1 MISSLVYIYT
11 YCTLVR
17 VFFCTLQTKF
27 TVAPMSPPPNPK
39 NQSDLR
45 PSASLLQWGASST
58 RESVISAE
66 DPAVAVHFAELERLW
81 RAFGDGEL
89 SDEWIRTAIWMIID
103 GNNRN
108 AALELSPFARANI
121 THVNCDALRA
131 TSLVNTMN
139 LATGTLCAC
148 VRLHFGTPICFA
160 NFLHFNRISLFLI
173 HAFDRSLLVC
183 TSGQYVFPRSDRR
196 DGH

>member
-1 MISSLVYIYT
+1 MISSLVLIRIALS
-11 YCTLVR
+11 CVL
-17 VFFCTLQTKF
+17 FSFLCTLQTKF

-39 NQSDLR
+39 NRSDLR
-45 PSASLLQWGASST
+45 PSASLLQWVASST
-58 RESVISAE
+58 RGSVISAE
-66 DPAVAVHFAELERLW
+66 DPAVAVHLAELERLW

-108 AALELSPFARANI
+108 AALELSPYARGAI
-121 THVNCDALRA
+121 TDVNCDILRA

-148 VRLHFGTPICFA
+148 VRLRFDTPIHFA
-160 NFLHFNRISLFLI
+160 NFLHFNLIYLFHSHL
-173 HAFDRSLLVC
+173 
-183 TSGQYVFPRSDRR
+183 
-196 DGH
+196 